1 MRSPTRTRLVLR
13 RPRRQAPL
21 PAIVTVRRLLERLVQ
36 HRAIPID
43 ITTVHKC
50 TTTISCRKVVV
61 LGLLIEEA
69 DRRVHIILLLATC
82 SVNLGRRIGMQ
93 TYAPRGLNGTACISL
108 GIRCST

>member
-21 PAIVTVRRLLERLVQ
+21 PAIVTVRRLLERLIQ
-36 HRAIPID
+36 SRAIPID

-61 LGLLIEEA
+61 VLGLLIQKA
-69 DRRVHIILLLATC
+69 DRRVHIILLLTTC
-82 SVNLGRRIGMQ
+82 SVYL
-93 TYAPRGLNGTACISL
+93 
-108 GIRCST
+108 